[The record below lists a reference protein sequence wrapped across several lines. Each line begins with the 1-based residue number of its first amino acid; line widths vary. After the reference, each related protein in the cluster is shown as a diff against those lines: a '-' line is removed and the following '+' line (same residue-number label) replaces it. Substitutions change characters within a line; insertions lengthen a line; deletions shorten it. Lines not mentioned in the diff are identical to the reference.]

1 MSSIVIK
8 GNTSGQIELAAPA
21 VAGTN
26 TLTLPASTGTL
37 LDSTSTLDATL
48 LTGDLPAISG
58 ANLTGLPAGGK
69 ILQVLSVQKTDV
81 FSTTSASLVD
91 VTGLTLTITPSS
103 ASNKILF
110 MAFISGVCTDNGVVQ
125 ALRGSTIIAAGAAAG
140 SRTQSFAGSMYT
152 GIYGAPAIMT
162 ASIQWLDTP
171 STTSAT
177 TYKIKAGAVGGG
189 TLYLGRNATDT
200 NNAQYARTPQVI
212 ILMEVAA

>member
-1 MSSIVIK
+1 MPTSI
-8 GNTSGQIELAAPA
+8 TSTGITFPDASTQTTAA
-21 VAGTN
+21 VAG
-26 TLTLPASTGTL
+26 
-37 LDSTSTLDATL
+37 
-48 LTGDLPAISG
+48 
-58 ANLTGLPAGGK
+58 GGK

-81 FSTTSASLVD
+81 FSTASATLVD

-125 ALRGSTIIAAGAAAG
+125 ALRDSTIIAAGDAAG

-171 STTSAT
+171 ATTSAT

-200 NNAQYARTPQVI
+200 NNVQYARTPQVI
-212 ILMEVAA
+212 ILMEVEG

>member
-1 MSSIVIK
+1 MASIKLQGDV
-8 GNTSGQIELAAPA
+8 SGELTISAPA

-37 LDSTSTLDATL
+37 LDSTSTLDATKL
-48 LTGDLPAISG
+48 SGDLPAISG

-103 ASNKILF
+103 ASSKILF
-110 MAFISGVCTDNGVVQ
+110 MAFVGGVGTDNSVVQ
-125 ALRGSTIIAAGAAAG
+125 AVRDSTIIAAGAAAG
-140 SRTQSFAGSMYT
+140 SRTQSFAGSFYN
-152 GIYGAPAIMT
+152 GIYGPPAILT
-162 ASIQWLDTP
+162 ATINWLDTP
-171 STTSAT
+171 ATTSAV

-200 NNAQYARTPQVI
+200 DNAQYARVPQVI
-212 ILMEVAA
+212 TVMEVAG